1 MIARDIQ
8 RQSRSPA
15 VSPAP
20 LSDAYLA
27 GIPNK
32 RRKMAQGDR
41 PNSNPQILLRGIFIY
56 TTNEFLVR
64 DRLY

>member
-1 MIARDIQ
+1 VIARDIQ

-41 PNSNPQILLRGIFIY
+41 PNSNPQILLRGIFIS
-56 TTNEFLVR
+56 TRQNEFFR